1 MNKTPRFLLLA
12 ALFVGVPP
20 VFAASPLETQIASI
34 SSRIDS
40 VVGVSALH
48 VESGRRVAI
57 RGDER
62 FPMGSVY
69 KLPIGVTAM
78 RDIDR
83 GRMLIDRKVMITP
96 DQFSVG
102 VSWIRDEAKGKPV
115 TMTIGR
121 LVRAMVGDSDNTACD
136 YLLERVRGGTA
147 VTAHMREL
155 GVTDLDVNRSE
166 RQIDNDIRKRGG
178 REKYFKDVRDSASP
192 NALLDLLL
200 KMHQK
205 KDGLSADSRK
215 YLLDAMTL
223 TATGPNR
230 MKAALPAGATL
241 AHKTGTMPG
250 TVNDAGIITSPDGRH
265 HIVLVV
271 LTKSG
276 RKSTLEQREAVI
288 AEITRAVY
296 AAFTAPAAGSTKRRR

>member
-1 MNKTPRFLLLA
+1 MKNILIVALLTI
-12 ALFVGVPP
+12 
-20 VFAASPLETQIASI
+20 ASPATAATDIETQIASI
-34 SSRIDS
+34 AGRIDS
-40 VVGVSALH
+40 VVGVAALH
-48 VESGRRVAI
+48 VESGKRVSV
-57 RGDER
+57 RSDER

-69 KLPIGVTAM
+69 KFPIGITVM
-78 RDIDR
+78 REIDR
-83 GRMLIDRKVMITP
+83 GRMMIDRKVLITP

-102 VSWIRDEAKGKPV
+102 ASWIRDEAKGKAV

-136 YLLERVRGGTA
+136 YLLERVGGPSV

-155 GVTDLDVNRSE
+155 GITSLDVNRSE
-166 RQIDNDIRKRGG
+166 RSIDKDIRKRGG
-178 REKYFKDVRDSASP
+178 REAYFKDPRDTSTP
-192 NALLDLLL
+192 DALVTLLL

-223 TATGPNR
+223 TGTGPNR
-230 MKAALPAGATL
+230 IKKAIPTGATL

-250 TVNDAGIITSPDGRH
+250 TVNDVGIITSPDGRQ
-265 HIVLVV
+265 HIILAV
-271 LTKSG
+271 LTKAG

-288 AEITRAVY
+288 ADITRAVY
-296 AAFTAPAAGSTKRRR
+296 AHLTAPSAGSTKRRR

>member
-1 MNKTPRFLLLA
+1 MKNLIALALLNLAVPAAAATPIE
-12 ALFVGVPP
+12 
-20 VFAASPLETQIASI
+20 SEIASI
-34 SSRIDS
+34 AGRIDS

-48 VESGRRVAI
+48 VESGKRISV

-69 KLPIGVTAM
+69 KFPIAITVM
-78 RDIDR
+78 REIDR
-83 GRMLIDRKVMITP
+83 GRMMIDRKVLISP

-136 YLLERVRGGTA
+136 YLLDRVGGGSV

-155 GVTDLDVNRSE
+155 GITGLDVNRSE
-166 RQIDNDIRKRGG
+166 REIDKDIRKRRG
-178 REKYFKDVRDSASP
+178 REAYFKDPRDTSTP
-192 NALLDLLL
+192 DALVTLLL
-200 KMHQK
+200 KVHQK

-223 TATGPNR
+223 TGTGPNR
-230 MKAALPAGATL
+230 IKKALPAGATL

-265 HIVLVV
+265 HIVIAV
-271 LTKSG
+271 LTKAG
-276 RKSTLEQREAVI
+276 RKSSLEQREAVI
-288 AEITRAVY
+288 ADITRAVY
-296 AAFTAPAAGSTKRRR
+296 AHFTATSAGSTKRRR